1 MAKALFI
8 TPKDLKRYSVFNG
21 NLDTDKF
28 IQWIE
33 VAQEIYIQNYLGT
46 QLYEKIETLITTDA
60 LDANPTYKTLLE
72 TYIKPMTIHWSQ
84 VEMLPFLAYTVSNGG
99 IYKHTSE
106 SSETVTKDEV
116 DYLAE
121 QERDIAQHY
130 TRRFIDFMSFN
141 QSTYPEYNSNSNNDM
156 YPDKESNFT
165 GWVIQ
170 KNIIVTINEKI
181 QGKKRKHR
189 ETKIVFK

>member
-1 MAKALFI
+1 M
-8 TPKDLKRYSVFNG
+8 
-21 NLDTDKF
+21 
-28 IQWIE
+28 
-33 VAQEIYIQNYLGT
+33 
-46 QLYEKIETLITTDA
+46 
-60 LDANPTYKTLLE
+60 
-72 TYIKPMTIHWSQ
+72 
-84 VEMLPFLAYTVSNGG
+84 GG

-165 GWVIQ
+165 GWVI
-170 KNIIVTINEKI
+170 
-181 QGKKRKHR
+181 
-189 ETKIVFK
+189 

>member
-8 TPKDLKRYSVFNG
+8 TPKDLKRYSVFSG

-33 VAQEIYIQNYLGT
+33 VAQEIHIQNYLGT

-116 DYLAE
+116 DY
-121 QERDIAQHY
+121 
-130 TRRFIDFMSFN
+130 
-141 QSTYPEYNSNSNNDM
+141 
-156 YPDKESNFT
+156 
-165 GWVIQ
+165 
-170 KNIIVTINEKI
+170 
-181 QGKKRKHR
+181 
-189 ETKIVFK
+189 

>member
-1 MAKALFI
+1 MAQLFI
-8 TPKDLKRYSVFNG
+8 TPKDLKRYSVFSG

-33 VAQEIYIQNYLGT
+33 VAQEIHIQNYLGT

-165 GWVIQ
+165 GWVISLATLFII
-170 KNIIVTINEKI
+170 NI
-181 QGKKRKHR
+181 
-189 ETKIVFK
+189 

>member
-8 TPKDLKRYSVFNG
+8 TPKDLKRYSVFSG

-33 VAQEIYIQNYLGT
+33 VAQEIHIQNYLGT
-46 QLYEKIETLITTDA
+46 KLYEKIETLITTNT

-99 IYKHTSE
+99 IYKHKSE
-106 SSETVTKDEV
+106 ISETVTKDEV

-165 GWVIQ
+165 GWVI
-170 KNIIVTINEKI
+170 
-181 QGKKRKHR
+181 
-189 ETKIVFK
+189 

>member
-1 MAKALFI
+1 MDWGCSRNSHTKLFRNAVI
-8 TPKDLKRYSVFNG
+8 
-21 NLDTDKF
+21 
-28 IQWIE
+28 W
-33 VAQEIYIQNYLGT
+33 
-46 QLYEKIETLITTDA
+46 KIETLITTDA

-130 TRRFIDFMSFN
+130 TRRFIDYMSFN
-141 QSTYPEYNSNSNNDM
+141 QADFPEYNSNSNNDM

-165 GWVIQ
+165 GWVIW
-170 KNIIVTINEKI
+170 KD
-181 QGKKRKHR
+181 
-189 ETKIVFK
+189 TKLKLKT

>member
-1 MAKALFI
+1 
-8 TPKDLKRYSVFNG
+8 
-21 NLDTDKF
+21 
-28 IQWIE
+28 
-33 VAQEIYIQNYLGT
+33 
-46 QLYEKIETLITTDA
+46 
-60 LDANPTYKTLLE
+60 
-72 TYIKPMTIHWSQ
+72 MTIHWSQ

-141 QSTYPEYNSNSNNDM
+141 QADFPEYNSNSNNDM

-165 GWVIQ
+165 GWVI
-170 KNIIVTINEKI
+170 
-181 QGKKRKHR
+181 
-189 ETKIVFK
+189 

>member
-1 MAKALFI
+1 
-8 TPKDLKRYSVFNG
+8 
-21 NLDTDKF
+21 
-28 IQWIE
+28 
-33 VAQEIYIQNYLGT
+33 
-46 QLYEKIETLITTDA
+46 
-60 LDANPTYKTLLE
+60 
-72 TYIKPMTIHWSQ
+72 MTIHWSQ

-130 TRRFIDFMSFN
+130 TRRFIDYMSFN
-141 QSTYPEYNSNSNNDM
+141 QADFPEYNSNSNNDM

-165 GWVIQ
+165 GWVI
-170 KNIIVTINEKI
+170 
-181 QGKKRKHR
+181 
-189 ETKIVFK
+189 

>member
-1 MAKALFI
+1 
-8 TPKDLKRYSVFNG
+8 
-21 NLDTDKF
+21 
-28 IQWIE
+28 
-33 VAQEIYIQNYLGT
+33 
-46 QLYEKIETLITTDA
+46 
-60 LDANPTYKTLLE
+60 
-72 TYIKPMTIHWSQ
+72 MTIHWSQ

-165 GWVIQ
+165 GWVI
-170 KNIIVTINEKI
+170 
-181 QGKKRKHR
+181 
-189 ETKIVFK
+189 